1 MEKAELSAIEQSTKE
16 NFEKLQQDKIAME
29 RDLQDKSEMERKEL
43 LREIEDLKNKSV
55 QSESAIAESQRKVF
69 ET

>member
-1 MEKAELSAIEQSTKE
+1 
-16 NFEKLQQDKIAME
+16 ME

>member
-1 MEKAELSAIEQSTKE
+1 
-16 NFEKLQQDKIAME
+16 ME

-69 ET
+69 ETQSENEKERALLDQKIEFLERTI